1 LPGTLPGDVLLLA
14 LLASPPERVYV
25 ESPETWFE
33 EVASSARIAPDGR
46 SALYGSRGRVKLVDL
61 VTGREDSKGLAGLD
75 AVADARFLPRGEIAL
90 QGRRGDERGWFVP
103 EKGGRRLSPL
113 PEDASPQWSPDGSAA
128 AFYRRGNPEAGLFLG
143 DPARPEPRL
152 SGQRVTGVAWAPDG
166 QSVYAVV
173 CEESGASS
181 VLRVPR
187 GKGDVATVAKDLDAP
202 PRESPIAVSAD
213 GARIYIALASAS
225 RPDNEARHRPSIR
238 RDLDIYEIATATG
251 ARRAV
256 VERPDDDFAP
266 AVVGDTLYWTRAEVR
281 EAVVVVPAAGGES
294 RDVVPDAEG
303 PTWRGDGRQIG
314 FTFGGWRIADWALNL
329 DGGVVDFD
337 PATMAASARRPI
349 VTGYHEDFGPAWS
362 PDGRWIAYHSHRPPT
377 PVVHYGG
384 AGSTDDIYLRLAQ
397 GGPEIRLT
405 RTGWECG
412 TPDWSPDGRRLVFTG
427 WEKGGEPGR
436 SFAWIQALDPESG
449 EPGALTKLPLP
460 SGIPGAEW
468 ASWSPRGDEI
478 ALEVAVS
485 PARHALWVVKADG
498 SAGRKRVEYNM
509 KTYGGLDWTPDGK
522 SLVYAA
528 LAGGRMQIF
537 AVGADEGSPRQLTRD
552 ASHLFQPQA
561 SPDGRLVACTRLRER
576 KEIWKLVLH

>member
-1 LPGTLPGDVLLLA
+1 MGSLVLSLLLF
-14 LLASPPERVYV
+14 LASPAERVYV
-25 ESPETWFE
+25 EWPDTWFE

-46 SALYGSRGRVKLVDL
+46 SALYGSRGRVTLIDL
-61 VTGREDSKGLAGLD
+61 ASGRGESSRLAGVEGLAD
-75 AVADARFLPRGEIAL
+75 AEFLRGGRIAL
-90 QGRRGDERGWFVP
+90 RGRRGNERGWFIP
-103 EKGGRRLSPL
+103 DENGGLRLTPL
-113 PEDASPQWSPDGSAA
+113 PEDAAPRWSPDGSGV
-128 AFYRRGNPEAGLFLG
+128 AFYRRGSPDNGLFVG
-143 DPARPEPRL
+143 DPARPRRDL
-152 SGQRVTGVAWAPDG
+152 AGRRVTGLAWAPDG
-166 QSVYAVV
+166 HSVYAVL
-173 CEESGASS
+173 CDESGASS
-181 VLRVPR
+181 IVRVPR
-187 GKGDVATVAKDLDAP
+187 ASGEPTTIATDLDAP

-213 GARIYIALASAS
+213 GQRIYVALASAS
-225 RPDNEARHRPSIR
+225 RPDNEARHRPNVH
-238 RDLDIYEIATATG
+238 RDLDIYEVSVPSG

-266 AVVGDTLYWTRAEVR
+266 SVAGNALYWTRAEVR
-281 EAVVVVPAAGGES
+281 ESVVVFPAAGGAARE
-294 RDVVPDAEG
+294 VVPDAEG

-337 PATMAASARRPI
+337 PDTMTGTSRRPI

-384 AGSTDDIYLRLAQ
+384 AGSTDDIYLRLAS

-412 TPDWSPDGRRLVFTG
+412 TPDWSPDGRKLVFTG

-436 SFAWIQALDPESG
+436 SFAWIQAVDPDSG
-449 EPGALTKLPLP
+449 APGPLTKLPLP
-460 SGIPGAEW
+460 AGIPGAEW

-485 PARHALWVVKADG
+485 STRHALWVVKADG
-498 SAGRKRVEYNM
+498 SEGRKRVEYDM

-528 LAGGRMQIF
+528 LLGGRMQVF
-537 AVGADEGSPRQLTRD
+537 AIGAREGDPRPLTQD
-552 ASHLFQPQA
+552 AAHLFQPQVSPNGQLIA
-561 SPDGRLVACTRLRER
+561 STRLRQA
-576 KEIWKLVLH
+576 KEIWKQDLR